1 MTKQQSNGEL
11 RINILYLHR
20 TQVNYKNPL

>member
-20 TQVNYKNPL
+20 TRII